1 MPLDKGWKKMV
12 PFPEGVDPESRGWA
26 LRAMSQLRGNPD
38 GHGLLTPPM
47 REEIKKHDHRQG
59 HKPDNHG

>member
-1 MPLDKGWKKMV
+1 MV